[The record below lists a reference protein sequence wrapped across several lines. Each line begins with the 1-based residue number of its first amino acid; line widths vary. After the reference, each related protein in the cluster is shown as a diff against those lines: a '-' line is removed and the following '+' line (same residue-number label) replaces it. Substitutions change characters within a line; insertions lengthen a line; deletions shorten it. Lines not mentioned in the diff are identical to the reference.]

1 MKVTIHDPKDW
12 NNTWEADLGDVRVES
27 GPPVRYPKDQA
38 PADQAKKRKRAPG
51 GGRKRK
57 VIAIPADQLPE
68 QPYFTVPEVAAITGY
83 HVRTIQARL
92 RDGTLAGKKLG
103 KEWHIYRDALLAKE
117 G

>member
-1 MKVTIHDPKDW
+1 MTDEEKD
-12 NNTWEADLGDVRVES
+12 
-27 GPPVRYPKDQA
+27 K
-38 PADQAKKRKRAPG
+38 
-51 GGRKRK
+51 GGRPRK

-103 KEWHIYRDALLAKE
+103 GTWKIYRESLLAD
-117 G
+117 

>member
-1 MKVTIHDPKDW
+1 MTHTAHD
-12 NNTWEADLGDVRVES
+12 
-27 GPPVRYPKDQA
+27 PKDQA

-51 GGRKRK
+51 AGRPRK
-57 VIAIPADQLPE
+57 TIAIPADQLPD

-103 KEWHIYRDALLAKE
+103 KEWHIYRDALLAK
-117 G
+117 